1 MLKFRKTK
9 QPKTLARQRQSR
21 PQSNKPAAFSYY
33 SRRSERLLSTGRQL
47 ARSETAEKTRQV
59 SRYWRQ
65 RFGFGVLLA
74 ALFACLV
81 YVSTLT
87 SQARIVIN
95 DSAAAQSVLQDVAV
109 YESTATDILR
119 QSLLNQNKITI
130 STTGLTKQMKARFPE
145 LADVQVSLPL
155 LNHRVQILLTP
166 SRPVLIL
173 ATANG
178 SYALDAGGVALVT
191 GARLANLSAL
201 QLPLVTD
208 ESNLAIDL
216 RQQAL
221 PSDDVLFIATVLS
234 QLNARDINVA
244 SASLPAGTSQFDV
257 RLEGQPYLIKFNLA
271 SDSSEQQIGTLI
283 AVYDR
288 LKQQG
293 VTPGQYIDVRVNG
306 RAYYR

>member
-9 QPKTLARQRQSR
+9 QPKTLARQRQSQQ
-21 PQSNKPAAFSYY
+21 QSNKPAAFSYY
-33 SRRSERLLSTGRQL
+33 SRRSEQLLSTGRQL

-74 ALFACLV
+74 TSFACLV

-87 SQARIVIN
+87 SQAKIIIN
-95 DSAAAQSVLQDVAV
+95 DSAADQSVLQDVAV
-109 YESTATDILR
+109 YESAATDILR

-173 ATANG
+173 ATTSG

-191 GARLANLSAL
+191 GARLANLSTL

-234 QLNARDINVA
+234 QLKARDINVA